1 MDLIMKKRKKK
12 KLSFTKIYTLF
23 FTLITII
30 FIVFLKIVNI
40 VPTAYF
46 IIILLITFALFLLVI
61 LMLKKKRKI
70 GYILSILIII
80 IYSVITYYL
89 GITMNFF
96 SSLTSIHYTE
106 KNYLVIVLNNEKYNN
121 IKDLNN
127 QSIAYINKID
137 VTLDKALDKLNKK
150 VQIKNIEYSD
160 YNTLFTDLESE
171 KIESIFIE
179 EAYYNIK
186 KEEESTENYK
196 IIDTIKIRSLTSNN
210 LTKSVDITKDPFTIY
225 ISGIDTYGSI
235 ETVSRSDV
243 NILMTINPIT
253 KQVLLTSIPRDYYVQ
268 LSGTTG
274 YKDKLTHAGN
284 YGTDMSIN
292 TIEELLD
299 IDINYYI
306 RVNFSTLE
314 KIIDALD
321 GVDVYSRYSF
331 VSYIDNY
338 MFYEGYNHMNGKQAL
353 AFSRERKSL
362 PNGDIDRGKNQ
373 QAVIEAIIRK
383 ITSKDIIYK
392 YTKILNS
399 LRGTFQTNISDD
411 DITKMVK
418 KELENIGGWTITSI
432 SLGGTSEYNYTYSY
446 NGQKLYVLVPDQ
458 DSINETVDLIKSVI
472 NGNKLE
478 KSYDDNP
485 SNIKNPNKVEI
496 EIPKEE
502 ENNEDIEEEDT
513 NDDIS
518 NNENEN
524 NSDPLEDLLP
534 EDNNENAE
542 NDNTDTEEEIDSNI
556 QDLLPNSDT

>member
-1 MDLIMKKRKKK
+1 MKKRKKK

-127 QSIAYINKID
+127 KSIAYINKID

-225 ISGIDTYGSI
+225 ISGIDIYGSI

-284 YGTDMSIN
+284 YGIDMSIN

>member
-1 MDLIMKKRKKK
+1 MKKRKKK

-127 QSIAYINKID
+127 KSIAYINKID

-171 KIESIFIE
+171 RIESIFIE

-284 YGTDMSIN
+284 YGIDMSIN

-411 DITKMVK
+411 DIAKMVK

-432 SLGGTSEYNYTYSY
+432 SLEGTSEYNYTYSY

-534 EDNNENAE
+534 EDNNENAD

>member
-1 MDLIMKKRKKK
+1 MKKRKKK

-127 QSIAYINKID
+127 KSIAYINKID

-171 KIESIFIE
+171 RIESIFIE

-284 YGTDMSIN
+284 YGIDMSIN

-411 DITKMVK
+411 DIAKMVK

-432 SLGGTSEYNYTYSY
+432 SLEGTSEYNYTYSY

>member
-1 MDLIMKKRKKK
+1 MKKRKKK

-127 QSIAYINKID
+127 KSIAYINKID

-284 YGTDMSIN
+284 YGIDMSIN

-432 SLGGTSEYNYTYSY
+432 SLEGTSEYNYTYSY

>member
-1 MDLIMKKRKKK
+1 MKKRKKK

-137 VTLDKALDKLNKK
+137 ETLNKALDKLNKK

-284 YGTDMSIN
+284 YGIDMSIN

>member
-1 MDLIMKKRKKK
+1 MKKRKKK

-127 QSIAYINKID
+127 KSIADINKID

-171 KIESIFIE
+171 RIESIFIE

-284 YGTDMSIN
+284 YGIDMSIN

-432 SLGGTSEYNYTYSY
+432 SLEGTSEYNYTYSY

>member
-1 MDLIMKKRKKK
+1 MKKRKKK

-127 QSIAYINKID
+127 KSIAYINKID

-284 YGTDMSIN
+284 YGIDMSIN

-338 MFYEGYNHMNGKQAL
+338 MFYEGYNHMNGKQTL

-432 SLGGTSEYNYTYSY
+432 SLEGTSEYNYTYSY

>member
-1 MDLIMKKRKKK
+1 MKKRKKK

-137 VTLDKALDKLNKK
+137 ETLNKALDKLNKK

-284 YGTDMSIN
+284 YGIDMSIN

-432 SLGGTSEYNYTYSY
+432 SLEGTSEYNYTYSY

>member
-1 MDLIMKKRKKK
+1 MKKRKKK

-171 KIESIFIE
+171 RIESIFIE

-284 YGTDMSIN
+284 YGIDMSIN

-432 SLGGTSEYNYTYSY
+432 SLEGTSEYNYTYSY

>member
-1 MDLIMKKRKKK
+1 MKKRKKK

-127 QSIAYINKID
+127 KSIAYINKID

-171 KIESIFIE
+171 RIESIFIE

-284 YGTDMSIN
+284 YGIDMSIN

-338 MFYEGYNHMNGKQAL
+338 MFYEGYNHMNGKQTL

-432 SLGGTSEYNYTYSY
+432 SLEGTSEYNYTYSY

>member
-1 MDLIMKKRKKK
+1 MKKRKKK

-284 YGTDMSIN
+284 YGIDMSIN

-432 SLGGTSEYNYTYSY
+432 SLEGTSEYNYTYSY

>member
-127 QSIAYINKID
+127 KSIAYINKID

>member
-1 MDLIMKKRKKK
+1 MKKRKKK

-127 QSIAYINKID
+127 KSIAYINKID

-284 YGTDMSIN
+284 YGIDMSIN

>member
-1 MDLIMKKRKKK
+1 MKKRKKK

-171 KIESIFIE
+171 RIESIFIE
-179 EAYYNIK
+179 ETYYNIK

-284 YGTDMSIN
+284 YGIDMSIN

-432 SLGGTSEYNYTYSY
+432 SLEGTSEYNYTYSY

>member
-1 MDLIMKKRKKK
+1 
-12 KLSFTKIYTLF
+12 
-23 FTLITII
+23 
-30 FIVFLKIVNI
+30 
-40 VPTAYF
+40 
-46 IIILLITFALFLLVI
+46 
-61 LMLKKKRKI
+61 
-70 GYILSILIII
+70 
-80 IYSVITYYL
+80 
-89 GITMNFF
+89 
-96 SSLTSIHYTE
+96 
-106 KNYLVIVLNNEKYNN
+106 
-121 IKDLNN
+121 
-127 QSIAYINKID
+127 
-137 VTLDKALDKLNKK
+137 
-150 VQIKNIEYSD
+150 
-160 YNTLFTDLESE
+160 
-171 KIESIFIE
+171 
-179 EAYYNIK
+179 
-186 KEEESTENYK
+186 
-196 IIDTIKIRSLTSNN
+196 
-210 LTKSVDITKDPFTIY
+210 
-225 ISGIDTYGSI
+225 
-235 ETVSRSDV
+235 
-243 NILMTINPIT
+243 MTINPIT

-284 YGTDMSIN
+284 YGIDMSIN

-432 SLGGTSEYNYTYSY
+432 SLEGTSEYNYTYSY

>member
-1 MDLIMKKRKKK
+1 MKKRKKK

-127 QSIAYINKID
+127 KSIAYINKID

-253 KQVLLTSIPRDYYVQ
+253 KQVLLTSIRWDYYVQ

-284 YGTDMSIN
+284 YGIDMSIN

-432 SLGGTSEYNYTYSY
+432 SLEGTSEYNYTYSY

>member
-1 MDLIMKKRKKK
+1 MKKRKKK

-23 FTLITII
+23 FILITII

-127 QSIAYINKID
+127 KSIAYINKID

-284 YGTDMSIN
+284 YGIDMSIN

-432 SLGGTSEYNYTYSY
+432 SLEGTSEYNYTYSY

>member
-1 MDLIMKKRKKK
+1 MKKRKKK

-127 QSIAYINKID
+127 KSIAYINKID

-171 KIESIFIE
+171 RIESIFIE

-284 YGTDMSIN
+284 YGIDMSIN

-432 SLGGTSEYNYTYSY
+432 SLEGTSEYNYTYSY